1 VFDVIVVGA
10 RCAGAATALL
20 LARRGHR
27 VLLVDRSRFPS
38 DLVLSTHLV
47 WQPGVARLS
56 SWRLGEALAGCGAP
70 ALTTGHFDL
79 GRFAIDAAF
88 PAFQGVSQAYAP
100 RRIVLDHLLVEAATR
115 AGAELSEAT
124 TVRELQF
131 DGDAVTGVRAAV
143 RGGAQ
148 ISERARIVVGADGTH
163 SVVARL
169 VAAPEYHTVAPLAGT
184 YFSYWSD
191 VPLEGV
197 EFYPRT
203 GRAVYGW
210 PTNEGL
216 SLIGANWVAADFPSV
231 RADIERN
238 YRQVLGE
245 AAPDLADRVVGGT
258 REAPWIGGMIRGYF
272 RRPHGPGW
280 ALVGDA
286 GYQKDP
292 GTAQGITDALTHAE
306 LLANAIHDGL
316 TGTRPLSQALVDYER
331 ARNDHALP
339 RYQLTCQLGALAPP
353 TPDRERFYAAL
364 GTDPELAARF
374 FGVFAGSVPAAEL
387 FPAPT

>member
-1 VFDVIVVGA
+1 
-10 RCAGAATALL
+10 
-20 LARRGHR
+20 
-27 VLLVDRSRFPS
+27 
-38 DLVLSTHLV
+38 
-47 WQPGVARLS
+47 LS

-353 TPDRERFYAAL
+353 TPDRE
-364 GTDPELAARF
+364 
-374 FGVFAGSVPAAEL
+374 
-387 FPAPT
+387 